1 MKNLLFFVILSCSS
15 ISFAQMNTEKLMEKA
30 KSGVVFIK
38 SSESIGTGFL
48 VSEDGHVVT
57 NYHVMD
63 GAWYSSEI
71 EFSDGTKYD
80 DYSVIRRDIDH
91 DLALLKIKDFNARPH
106 QVLPVLETGIAE
118 SGWDA
123 ATIGHPRGSKFTINK
138 GIVSKEKVDE
148 ELDFVLMIDVPVN
161 PGNSGGPLFNK
172 NGKVIGVVVARIEK
186 NAWWDRDVQNMNLA
200 INVTQLR
207 KFLNEAKVKMQHT
220 ELLSDADI
228 NTAIRKLSVEEENAI
243 KEANISITE
252 AEEDKRKKI
261 IEEEKKKEQARI
273 TEEKEL
279 EIQKIEQ
286 KKLLESLNTQ
296 QKAELLQLEFEAEK
310 ARKQKN
316 LKLELQRIEEQQRRE
331 QLKLEKDILNLD
343 IAKSNHQLYKKE
355 YYSSLPGRFGFRVG
369 GGTSYYLGTLSD
381 LGNTTFN
388 ANNFS
393 WQSQFMLG
401 YRFDIKKRNDRGTWV
416 GLGMK
421 FGNMNKSNL
430 QLFTDQQSLGT
441 FSARNF
447 NSFGELELT
456 AMLREW
462 FKVGFGLGRQYMEDI
477 NNKIEYKNYKNVL
490 LGASLRI
497 KQVEIDWNNY
507 LLFADS
513 YKRPGLKSEISLF
526 ICFHVGK
533 F

>member
-48 VSEDGHVVT
+48 VSEDGHIVT

-172 NGKVIGVVVARIEK
+172 NGQVIGVVVARIEK
-186 NAWWDRDVQNMNLA
+186 SAWWERDVQNMNLA
-200 INVTQLR
+200 ITAAQLR
-207 KFLNEAKVKMQHT
+207 TFLKVSGITFLTQK
-220 ELLSDADI
+220 LLTDDEIDI
-228 NTAIRKLSVEEENAI
+228 NRKLSPEEE
-243 KEANISITE
+243 EAKKKAGIAITE

-279 EIQKIEQ
+279 EIQKIAQ

-310 ARKQKN
+310 VRKEKN
-316 LKLELQRIEEQQRRE
+316 LKLDIQRMEDQQRRE
-331 QLKLEKDILNLD
+331 TLNLEKEILNVD
-343 IAKSNHQLYKKE
+343 IAKLNQQQYKKE

-369 GGTSYYLGTLSD
+369 GGTSYYFGSLSD

-462 FKVGFGLGRQYMEDI
+462 FKVGFGFGRQYMETL
-477 NNKIEYKNYKNVL
+477 NNEIEYKNYKNVL
-490 LGASLRI
+490 LGATLRI